1 MFKTLKNAWKVQ
13 DIQNKILFTLLII
26 LLYRLGSAI
35 PVPYVLPDLMD
46 FNNLYGNSILGYL
59 SILSGGA
66 MSQATF
72 FALSVSPYITS
83 SIVIQLLTVAFPDS
97 LGKLAKE
104 GEEGQKKIKKYT
116 RWVTIAIAL
125 VTAYG
130 YTALLGNGS
139 NGVSWLNSNYID
151 WNGMWAKNGFEGTLN
166 TLVVIASYVAGAC
179 IIMWLA
185 DLIDAKG
192 IGNGISMILF
202 FNIISRGPQ
211 LIMGLWNMIVYNK
224 NGLVVGIL
232 LGILSVAITAGM
244 VLLTVWVTHSE
255 RRIPIQY
262 AKRVVGRKM
271 YGGQS
276 SNIPL
281 KLNMTGVMPVIFAS
295 SIVSLVPTI
304 LALCGVTNDKPGF
317 WGWLNRFLAADGA
330 VYPILLFVLIIA
342 FSYFYTQIT
351 FDPMEVSNNLKKQ
364 GGAIPGIRQGR
375 PTADYIRKILGKVTL
390 VGALFL
396 SIIAVLPVILGPHV
410 IQHIVEWIITPMYK
424 DYAWLYEAIY
434 QISLKDYIASMA
446 SSYTSVF
453 TFGGTSMLIVVGVA
467 IETFRDIEAQ
477 LTMRNYK
484 GFL

>member
-35 PVPYVLPDLMD
+35 PVPYVHQDLMN
-46 FNNLYGNSILGYL
+46 FNTLYGGTILGYL

-97 LGKLAKE
+97 LGKIAKD

-116 RWVTIAIAL
+116 RWITIAIAL

-139 NGVSWLNSNYID
+139 NGVSWLNSKYVV
-151 WNGMWAKNGFEGTLN
+151 WSGMWASNGFAGTLN
-166 TLVVIASYVAGAC
+166 TLVIIAAYVAGAA

-185 DLIDAKG
+185 ELIDAKG

-211 LIMGLWNMIVYNK
+211 LIQGLWSMITHNK

-232 LGILSVAITAGM
+232 LGILSVAITAAM

-271 YGGQS
+271 YGGQGTHLP
-276 SNIPL
+276 I
-281 KLNMTGVMPVIFAS
+281 KLNMTGVMPIIFAS
-295 SIVSLVPTI
+295 SIVSVPATI
-304 LALCGVTNDKPGF
+304 AMFFQGSGFADWVTK
-317 WGWLNRFLAADGA
+317 WLGPDSW
-330 VYPILLFVLIIA
+330 VYIIIYLVLIVA
-342 FSYFYTQIT
+342 FAYFYILIS
-351 FDPMEVSNNLKKQ
+351 FNPLEVANNIKNN
-364 GGAIPGIRQGR
+364 GGSVPGIRTGR
-375 PTADYIRKILGKVTL
+375 PTAEYITKILNRITL
-390 VGALFL
+390 IGAFFL
-396 SIIAVLPVILGPHV
+396 IIVAGLPMVINVVSGGTFQGL
-410 IQHIVEWIITPMYK
+410 
-424 DYAWLYEAIY
+424 A
-434 QISLKDYIASMA
+434 
-446 SSYTSVF
+446 
-453 TFGGTSMLIVVGVA
+453 FGGSSLLIVIGVA

-477 LTMRNYK
+477 ITMRNYK
-484 GFL
+484 GFLD

>member
-35 PVPYVLPDLMD
+35 PVPYVHQDLMN
-46 FNNLYGNSILGYL
+46 FNTLYGGTILGYL

-97 LGKLAKE
+97 LGKIAKD

-116 RWVTIAIAL
+116 RWITIAIAL

-139 NGVSWLNSNYID
+139 NGVSWLNSKYVV
-151 WNGMWAKNGFEGTLN
+151 WSGMWASNGFAGTLN
-166 TLVVIASYVAGAC
+166 TLVIIAAYVAGAA

-185 DLIDAKG
+185 ELIDAKG

-211 LIMGLWNMIVYNK
+211 LIQGLWSMITHNK

-232 LGILSVAITAGM
+232 LGILSVAITAAM

-271 YGGQS
+271 YGGQGTHLP
-276 SNIPL
+276 I
-281 KLNMTGVMPVIFAS
+281 KLNMTGVMPIIFAS
-295 SIVSLVPTI
+295 SIVSVPATI
-304 LALCGVTNDKPGF
+304 AMFFQGSGFANWVTK
-317 WGWLNRFLAADGA
+317 WLGPDSW
-330 VYPILLFVLIIA
+330 VYIIIYLVLIVA
-342 FSYFYTQIT
+342 FAYFYILIS
-351 FDPMEVSNNLKKQ
+351 FNPLEVANNIKNN
-364 GGAIPGIRQGR
+364 GGSVPGIRTGR
-375 PTADYIRKILGKVTL
+375 PTAEYITKILNRITL
-390 VGALFL
+390 IGAFFL
-396 SIIAVLPVILGPHV
+396 IIVAGLPMVINVVSGGTFQGL
-410 IQHIVEWIITPMYK
+410 
-424 DYAWLYEAIY
+424 A
-434 QISLKDYIASMA
+434 
-446 SSYTSVF
+446 
-453 TFGGTSMLIVVGVA
+453 FGGSSLLIVIGVA

-477 LTMRNYK
+477 ITMRNYK
-484 GFL
+484 GFLD

>member
-166 TLVVIASYVAGAC
+166 TLVVISSYVAGAC

-232 LGILSVAITAGM
+232 LGIRSVAITAGM

-271 YGGQS
+271 YGGQGTHLP
-276 SNIPL
+276 I
-281 KLNMTGVMPVIFAS
+281 KLNMTGVMPIIFAS
-295 SIVSLVPTI
+295 SIVSVPATI
-304 LALCGVTNDKPGF
+304 AMFFQGSGFANWVTK
-317 WGWLNRFLAADGA
+317 WLGPNSWIYVIIYL
-330 VYPILLFVLIIA
+330 VLIVA
-342 FSYFYTQIT
+342 FAYFYILIS
-351 FDPMEVSNNLKKQ
+351 FNPMEVANNIKNN
-364 GGAIPGIRQGR
+364 GGSVPGIRTGR
-375 PTADYIRKILGKVTL
+375 PTAEYITKILNRITL
-390 VGALFL
+390 IGAFFL
-396 SIIAVLPVILGPHV
+396 IIVAGLPM
-410 IQHIVEWIITPMYK
+410 IIN
-424 DYAWLYEAIY
+424 I
-434 QISLKDYIASMA
+434 ISGGTFQGLA
-446 SSYTSVF
+446 
-453 TFGGTSMLIVVGVA
+453 FGGSSLLIVIGVA

-477 LTMRNYK
+477 ITMRNYK
-484 GFL
+484 GFLD

>member
-35 PVPYVLPDLMD
+35 PVPYVHQDLMN
-46 FNNLYGNSILGYL
+46 FNTLYGGTILGYL

-97 LGKLAKE
+97 LGKIAKD

-116 RWVTIAIAL
+116 RWITIAIAL

-139 NGVSWLNSNYID
+139 NGVSWLDSKYVV
-151 WNGMWAKNGFEGTLN
+151 WSGMWASNGFAGTLN
-166 TLVVIASYVAGAC
+166 TLVIIAAYVAGAA

-185 DLIDAKG
+185 ELIDAKG

-211 LIMGLWNMIVYNK
+211 LIQGLWSMITHNK

-232 LGILSVAITAGM
+232 LGILSVAITAAM

-271 YGGQS
+271 YGGQGTHLP
-276 SNIPL
+276 I
-281 KLNMTGVMPVIFAS
+281 KLNMTGVMPIIFAS
-295 SIVSLVPTI
+295 SIVSVPATI
-304 LALCGVTNDKPGF
+304 AMFFQGSGFANWVTK
-317 WGWLNRFLAADGA
+317 WLGPDSW
-330 VYPILLFVLIIA
+330 VYIIIYLVLIVA
-342 FSYFYTQIT
+342 FAYFYILIS
-351 FDPMEVSNNLKKQ
+351 FNPLEVANNIKNN
-364 GGAIPGIRQGR
+364 GGSVPGIRTGR
-375 PTADYIRKILGKVTL
+375 PTAEYITKILNRITL
-390 VGALFL
+390 IGAFFL
-396 SIIAVLPVILGPHV
+396 IIVAGLPMVINAVSGGTFQGL
-410 IQHIVEWIITPMYK
+410 
-424 DYAWLYEAIY
+424 A
-434 QISLKDYIASMA
+434 
-446 SSYTSVF
+446 
-453 TFGGTSMLIVVGVA
+453 FGGSSLLIVIGVA

-477 LTMRNYK
+477 ITMRNYK
-484 GFL
+484 GFLD

>member
-35 PVPYVLPDLMD
+35 PVPYVRHELMD
-46 FNNLYGNSILGYL
+46 FSIYGSSILGYL

-83 SIVIQLLTVAFPDS
+83 SIVIQLLTVAFPNS

-116 RWVTIAIAL
+116 RWVTIGIAL

-130 YTALLGNGS
+130 YTALLGAGS
-139 NGVSWLNSNYID
+139 NGTSWLNPKYIE
-151 WNGMWAKNGFEGTLN
+151 WNGMWSTNPGGTLN
-166 TLVVIASYVAGAC
+166 VLVVIASYVAGAC

-185 DLIDAKG
+185 ELIDAKG

-211 LIMGLWNMIVYNK
+211 LIQGLWTMITKNK
-224 NGLVVGIL
+224 HGLG
-232 LGILSVAITAGM
+232 LGIPLGVLSVVITAAM
-244 VLLTVWVTHSE
+244 VLLVVWVTHSE

-271 YGGQS
+271 YGGQGTHLP
-276 SNIPL
+276 I
-281 KLNMTGVMPVIFAS
+281 KLNMTGVMPIIFAS
-295 SIVSLVPTI
+295 SIVSVPATI
-304 LALCGVTNDKPGF
+304 AMFFQGSGFANWVTK
-317 WGWLNRFLAADGA
+317 WLGPNSWIY
-330 VYPILLFVLIIA
+330 VIIYLLLIIA
-342 FSYFYTQIT
+342 FAYFYILIS
-351 FDPMEVSNNLKKQ
+351 FNPVEVANNIKNN
-364 GGAIPGIRQGR
+364 GGSVPGIRTGR
-375 PTADYIRKILGKVTL
+375 PTAEYITKILNRITL
-390 VGALFL
+390 IGAFFL
-396 SIIAVLPVILGPHV
+396 IIVAGLPMI
-410 IQHIVEWIITPMYK
+410 INIVSGGTFQGL
-424 DYAWLYEAIY
+424 A
-434 QISLKDYIASMA
+434 
-446 SSYTSVF
+446 
-453 TFGGTSMLIVVGVA
+453 FGGSSLLIVIGVA

-477 LTMRNYK
+477 ITMRNYK
-484 GFL
+484 GFLD